1 MSEIQKFKVIKD
13 HPTVDGMLYKN
24 EIVKLDSGDNKNI
37 IRVKDS
43 TGKIWFVKNK
53 YLKRIV

>member
-43 TGKIWFVKNK
+43 TGKIWFINSK
-53 YLKRIV
+53 YLIKV

>member
-1 MSEIQKFKVIKD
+1 VSEIQKFKVIKD

>member
-24 EIVKLDSGDNKNI
+24 EIVNLDSGDNKNI